1 MADAAL
7 RDRVDQL
14 RMLGSSREA
23 AMSQVVGASFEFSHG
38 DGYCGHDD
46 APDCGC
52 GYHPDDIMED

>member
-1 MADAAL
+1 
-7 RDRVDQL
+7 
-14 RMLGSSREA
+14 MLGSSREA